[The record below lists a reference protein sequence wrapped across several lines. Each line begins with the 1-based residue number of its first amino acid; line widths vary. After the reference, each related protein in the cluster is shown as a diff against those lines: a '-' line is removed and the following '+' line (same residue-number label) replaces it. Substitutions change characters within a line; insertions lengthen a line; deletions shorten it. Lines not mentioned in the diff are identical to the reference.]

1 MNRFKDGGKLMLLA
15 FLYLFYVTGVDA
27 QQITPLLKH
36 KTLRDVE
43 LQFNENSANGI
54 NMVRQAASGSVSYAL
69 VQSNQYRFT
78 YTPDVGF
85 TGQDTFQYEYWR
97 LVGQAIVAP
106 YYRTVVITVS
116 AVDLRDDYFVL
127 ELDAEDVELDVLVN
141 DRTAEGD
148 LTLNQLPYVQN
159 IEAAVSAEGRLVVNP
174 YRAGTTFVKYVACD
188 EDGNCASATATI
200 LVKAAG
206 QSAVADTTRRILLKN
221 QGLSFFTGSDE
232 FAIQTDAGHGSVTLT
247 EDFQVIYEPTRNY
260 VGQDAFTLAREV
272 DGTEWQQHY
281 ILQVIDFQKPN
292 DMLVDDQVYTV
303 VNEPVNFNVRDN
315 DLIRRYGIHSFSQPV
330 HGVLT
335 NLGNGDFVY
344 TPHAGYAGVDAFTYK
359 VCALTANCET
369 AVVRI
374 EIDNKQPE
382 GTSYTFT
389 TPVDIPYVIEY
400 LVPVSSYD
408 FEILEA
414 PVHGLLE
421 LHPGQVQIEID
432 GQPVRGYNLM
442 VYYPVTGYTGM
453 DEMRIRYCAGGDCK
467 VVKVYMEVIDYYP
480 DLHCY
485 VDCVWPGDINDDG
498 RVDMGDLLPLA
509 YYLGE
514 VGDARSSD
522 PAVWVASAAEDW
534 GRRQIQGGADLK
546 HTDANGDGLVSV
558 SDTTA
563 IHANYGRYHRLAAP
577 APNPLVEI
585 PFILEPLNPEV
596 EVGDTAYF
604 HIHIG
609 TPDYPAYDFTGLSFR
624 LDFEGADFL
633 DTSSIRLNFTE
644 DSWLVG
650 SGPALQ
656 MQVKPYGS
664 RLDAGFAKADGRYNS
679 GYGVV
684 GKLDFIIVKDLIGFH
699 IASDFLEIPVN
710 LNNGKAMLADGRVV
724 SLPATRASVRLR
736 TGAVERPETPLL
748 LAYPNPAGEFIHL
761 QMDRPETIHTVE
773 LISVTGQRIREQKP
787 QALQRYTL
795 QTGQVPAGIYMV
807 RVTTDSGVYSSK
819 VQISH

>member
-1 MNRFKDGGKLMLLA
+1 MNRFKDGGRLMLWA
-15 FLYLFYVTGVDA
+15 FLCLFFVTGVDA

-43 LQFNENSANGI
+43 LQFNESSANGI
-54 NMVRQAASGSVSYAL
+54 NMVRPAANGSVSYAL

-78 YTPDVGF
+78 YVPDAGF

-106 YYRTVVITVS
+106 YYRTVV
-116 AVDLRDDYFVL
+116 VDVTALDLVDDYFVVD
-127 ELDAEDVELDVLVN
+127 LDGGETELDVLSN
-141 DRTAEGD
+141 DRSAGGNVA
-148 LTLNQLPYVQN
+148 LSQLPYTQN
-159 IEAAVSAEGRLVVNP
+159 IGAVVSDDGNLVVHP
-174 YRAGTTFVKYVACD
+174 QRAGTAFVRYVACD

-200 LVKAAG
+200 LVKSAN

-221 QGLSFFTGSDE
+221 QAVSFFTGSDE
-232 FAIQTDAGHGSVTLT
+232 FSVLLGAEHGTVSLAGTQAV
-247 EDFQVIYEPTRNY
+247 YEPARGYT
-260 VGQDAFTLAREV
+260 GPDAFTLVREV

-281 ILQVIDFQKPN
+281 MLQVIDFDKPN

-303 VNEPVNFNVRDN
+303 VNEAVSFNVRDN

-335 NLGNGDFVY
+335 NLGSGDFVY
-344 TPHAGYAGVDAFTYK
+344 TPNAGYAGVDAFTYK

-369 AVVRI
+369 AVVHI
-374 EIDNKQPE
+374 EIDNKEPE

-389 TPVDIPYVIEY
+389 TPVDVPYVIEY
-400 LVPVSSYD
+400 LVPVSSYG

-421 LHPGQVQIEID
+421 LHPGQTEIEID
-432 GQPVRGYNLM
+432 GQPVKGYNLM
-442 VYYPVTGYTGM
+442 VYHPVTGYTGT

-467 VVKVYMEVIDYYP
+467 IVKIYMEVIDYYP
-480 DLHCY
+480 DLRCY
-485 VDCVWPGDINDDG
+485 TDCVWPGDINDDG

-514 VGDARSSD
+514 VGTSRPGD
-522 PAVWVASAAEDW
+522 PGMWVANAADDW
-534 GRRQIQGGADLK
+534 GRRQVHAGADLK
-546 HTDANGDGLVSV
+546 HTDADGNGIVSV
-558 SDTTA
+558 SDTAA
-563 IHANYGRYHRLAAP
+563 IHDNYGRYHRLAAP

-604 HIHIG
+604 NIHIG

-633 DTSSIRLNFTE
+633 DTSSIHLSFEE
-644 DSWLVG
+644 DSWLAG

-664 RLDAGFAKADGRYNS
+664 RVDAGFAKADGRYSS
-679 GYGVV
+679 GYGIV
-684 GKLDFIIVKDLIGFH
+684 GQLDFIIVKNLDGFH
-699 IASDFLEIPVN
+699 ISNDRIDIPIN
-710 LNNGKAMLADGRVV
+710 LHGGQAMLADGRVV
-724 SLPATRASVRLR
+724 SLPPTRASVRLR
-736 TGAVERPETPLL
+736 TGATERPAIPSL

-773 LISVTGQRIREQKP
+773 LISVTGQRIREQRP
-787 QALQRYTL
+787 RALQRYTL
-795 QTGQVPAGIYMV
+795 QTGQVAAGIYMV